1 MPRCPPLTCIVWMSG
16 QLEVRGRALEAET
29 YVVDGCA
36 GEREDDGAGD
46 GVSVHGSKDVGC
58 HVRWCGEGG
67 VGGGIDG
74 RVGGSVGKRGTP
86 GKISWGSRFR
96 VQLLV
101 GCDLEVGRLASPQ
114 LQTCRNAESHGKSRV
129 FPEPLFRR
137 TSTVSSLSIE
147 DTSTSCGTPLTRTLD
162 TTHILIDY
170 TMRPSQILRVGGPK
184 ARPPRHSNPPHAYP
198 KLTPSIETRPI
209 PR

>member
-1 MPRCPPLTCIVWMSG
+1 MDALAREKMMAPGTAYRYTAPRTLAAMFVG
-16 QLEVRGRALEAET
+16 AEK
-29 YVVDGCA
+29 VVLAVVSTVVSAAPWVSA
-36 GEREDDGAGD
+36 GL
-46 GVSVHGSKDVGC
+46 
-58 HVRWCGEGG
+58 
-67 VGGGIDG
+67 
-74 RVGGSVGKRGTP
+74 P

-137 TSTVSSLSIE
+137 NSTVSSLSIE